1 MKKKPKCMK
10 VSVSLQVQQAV
21 RLLSGSRFHSYTQ
34 KRPMYMKKR
43 PMFMEV
49 GLFVMQVGLF

>member
-10 VSVSLQVQQAV
+10 VSVALQVQEAV
-21 RLLSGSRFHSYTQ
+21 GLLSGSLFHSYTQ
-34 KRPMYMKKR
+34 KRPVYIKKR

-49 GLFVMQVGLF
+49 GLFVMKVGLF